1 MSSQLIIVLIMAG
14 TALVSAVPTVLLR
27 RTVVAARAEWIERA
41 DTAMSAWV
49 RAKAELLTTRE
60 EFDAVTNFQTD
71 WKTWRAQQKWLSDA
85 TDQWR
90 QQNISIHNGF
100 LRSEVSAL
108 TDLLVRQTTPD
119 GSLAWPRQT
128 TVETALAEDDWAR
141 LTDESNIRAW
151 ELPPDN
157 HQTIRAEINSLVDEL
172 RRKSQQQAAETHAEL
187 FGSLET
193 HRMTANQVDAVT
205 SNESV
210 NLVVAGAGSGK
221 TSVMVARAA
230 WLVAS
235 GQAEASEILLLAY
248 NRAAAAELRGRLERY
263 FGSGT
268 VPECRTFHALGLSV
282 LRDAG
287 ETGDVPVISALADE
301 ARLLKFLADWLTR
314 RIAEEEAEAGT
325 RGGRLGRVTNVVLI
339 CSPASAWSS
348 APEGYG
354 PSPPDRDAPPHV
366 PTRAGHNVRGSQ
378 EAHITNFMLMLGYG
392 AEYEK
397 PYVVP
402 IGTKYEPDW
411 YLGVAADSTR
421 RHVYLEHFGIDRRGG
436 TRDDIDASSYN
447 QGMAWKRGV
456 HHQGGTRLLETYTY
470 DFTEGAWHARLAIQ
484 LHGTPLAVDRAAR
497 AEGSEFHSRIAVAA
511 RKVAGDL
518 AAFIRVAREGRPDLD
533 SVRRRL
539 SDAGRWVPV
548 GGTEGQWRASRN
560 LVFLDLAREA
570 VELYESALAASG
582 EIDYADMCAQ
592 ATMRLREESTRA
604 SNWKHILVDEFQD
617 ITRTRADLIE
627 ALLTTSDGDAT
638 LFAVG
643 DDWQSIYA
651 FAGADVAIMTGFA
664 SNFGRRLAR
673 VHGGAPESYANI
685 LPLDRTFRFPQN
697 VTDVS
702 GRFVMANRYQLP
714 KTVQARPAEERNQMA
729 EGVVVLRHPAPSE
742 DDPNP
747 ARRVAS
753 RALGGIARHARGAEH
768 GRPPTVMFL
777 ARFTHIL
784 EELDPASLVA
794 DLSTGQALAVDTST
808 VHASKGLE
816 ADYVV
821 LAGVGTGR
829 WGFPPDDGE
838 SSVVRLLLTEESSVP
853 DPEER
858 RLMYVALT
866 RARRLAI
873 VLAEESAPGVP
884 ASRFAREL
892 MGDSNVRSP
901 EYSADSGS
909 VVAVGDTRVPGHAPT
924 AGEHK
929 PDFEKQWDARWSRL
943 RDSGVWG
950 ATVAGSGVQ
959 RGDKVSITAK
969 DGRRDQR
976 VVLKCIW
983 EGDGKTL
990 VALAPER
997 ALDGGPWLPDG
1008 CPQCGGDPK
1017 AGTTCWE
1024 SGLTH

>member
-1 MSSQLIIVLIMAG
+1 MSSQLVIVLILAG
-14 TALVSAVPTVLLR
+14 AALAAAVPTVLLR

-49 RAKAELLTTRE
+49 RDKAELLTTRE
-60 EFDAVTNFQTD
+60 EFDAATNFQTD
-71 WKTWRAQQKWLSDA
+71 WKTRRAQQKWLSDA
-85 TDQWR
+85 SDQWR
-90 QQNISIHNGF
+90 QQNISIHNGL
-100 LRSEVSAL
+100 LRSEVSTL
-108 TDLLVRQTTPD
+108 TDLLSRRTTPD

-128 TVETALAEDDWAR
+128 IVETALAESDWAR

-151 ELPPDN
+151 DLPPDN
-157 HQTIRAEINSLVDEL
+157 LQTIRAEIDSLVDEL
-172 RRKSQQQAAETHAEL
+172 RRRSQQQAAETHSEL

-193 HRMTANQVDAVT
+193 HPMTANQVDAVT

-248 NRAAAAELRGRLERY
+248 NRAAAAELRGRLKRY
-263 FGSGT
+263 FGSGA

-287 ETGDVPVISALADE
+287 ETGDVPTISGLADE
-301 ARLLKFLADWLTR
+301 AKLLKFLTDWLTR
-314 RIAEEEAEAGT
+314 RIAEEETDTET
-325 RGGRLGRVTNVVLI
+325 RGGGLGRVTNAVLI
-339 CSPASAWSS
+339 CSPASVWSS

-378 EAHITNFMLMLGYG
+378 EAHITNFMLMLGYR

-397 PYVVP
+397 PYAVP

-411 YLGVAADSTR
+411 YLGMEAGSTR

-436 TRDDIDASSYN
+436 TRDDIDATSYN
-447 QGMAWKRGV
+447 QEIAWKRGI
-456 HHQGGTRLLETYTY
+456 HHQGATRLLETYTY

-484 LHGTPLAVDRAAR
+484 LHGTPLAVDRTAR
-497 AEGSEFHSRIAVAA
+497 AEGSEFHGRIAKAA

-518 AAFIRVAREGRPDLD
+518 AAFIRVARESRPDLY
-533 SVRRRL
+533 SVRHRL
-539 SDAGRWVPV
+539 ADASQWVPV
-548 GGTEGQWRASRN
+548 GGTEGQWRGLRN
-560 LVFLDLAREA
+560 LVFLDLARDA
-570 VELYESALAASG
+570 LELYESALAASG

-592 ATMRLREESTRA
+592 ATTRLREEGTRA
-604 SNWKHILVDEFQD
+604 SRWRHILVDEFQD

-627 ALLTTSDGDAT
+627 ALLMTSDGDAA

-664 SNFGRRLAR
+664 SNFGQRLAR
-673 VHGGAPESYANI
+673 VHGGAPESFANI

-697 VTDVS
+697 VADVS

-714 KTVQARPAEERNQMA
+714 KIVQARPAEERNQMA

-742 DDPNP
+742 NDPNP

-753 RALGGIARHARGAEH
+753 RALGGIARHARGADR
-768 GRPPTVMFL
+768 GRRPTVMFL

-794 DLSTGQALAVDTST
+794 GPSTGQVLEVDAST

-884 ASRFAREL
+884 ASPFAREL
-892 MGDSNVRSP
+892 IGDSNVRSP
-901 EYSADSGS
+901 EYRADTSS
-909 VVAVGDTRVPGHAPT
+909 VAPVGDTGVPGHAP
-924 AGEHK
+924 AGEHG
-929 PDFEKQWDARWSRL
+929 PGSERQWEARWSRL
-943 RDSGVWG
+943 RDTGVWG
-950 ATVAGSGVQ
+950 ATVTGSGVQ

-997 ALDGGPWLPDG
+997 ALDGGPWLSDG